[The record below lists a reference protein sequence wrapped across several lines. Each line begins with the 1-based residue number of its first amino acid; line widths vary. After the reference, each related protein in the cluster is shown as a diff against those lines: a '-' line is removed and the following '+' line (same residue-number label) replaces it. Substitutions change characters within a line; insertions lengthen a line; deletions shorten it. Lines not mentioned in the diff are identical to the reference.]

1 MEGFE
6 QSNELTS
13 LMLEKDPF
21 AAVLK
26 IHCGK
31 EKAEARILV
40 RRLLDYF
47 RGELLAAGST
57 EK

>member
-1 MEGFE
+1 
-6 QSNELTS
+6 
-13 LMLEKDPF
+13 MLEKDPF
-21 AAVLK
+21 AAVLR

-40 RRLLDYF
+40 RRLLHYF